1 MSDNAQAI
9 GLSVNEAAQSFASMI
24 DAEDSV
30 DTSGAEAQPTEE
42 EISQVE
48 ESEDSETVEP
58 QDEAEEDSEDVEG
71 EEEEAEEEAPVET
84 KFVVKVDGKE
94 LEVDKDEL
102 IRGYQREADYTRKT
116 QKLAEERRTVESE
129 LQQVRAERE
138 QYAQVLTQLQQ
149 KVQEF
154 EPAEPDWDRL
164 EAEDPVEY
172 ARQWTHFQRRQQSK
186 AAIAQEQARINAMR
200 QQEQEQN
207 MKAIL
212 SQERDKL
219 LAAIPEWKN
228 VEKAK
233 AERSDVL
240 SYGRQLGFSDA
251 ELDQVTDS
259 RAVVAL
265 YKAMQ
270 YDKLMSKKPELQSKI
285 KKVPKLVTPGSSGA
299 VSSKTGET
307 NRAKQRLAQTG
318 SVKDAAAL
326 FDKFI

>member
-1 MSDNAQAI
+1 MSDNANAI
-9 GLSVNEAAQSFASMI
+9 GMSVNEAAQSFASML

-30 DTSGAEAQPTEE
+30 DTSGAEAQPAEE
-42 EISQVE
+42 EISHAE
-48 ESEDSETVEP
+48 ESEDLESVEP
-58 QDEAEEDSEDVEG
+58 QDEAEEESEDVES
-71 EEEEAEEEAPVET
+71 EEEDAEEEAPVND

-94 LEVDKDEL
+94 LEVDKEEL

-116 QKLAEERRTVESE
+116 QKLAEERRSVESE

-172 ARQWTHFQRRQQSK
+172 ARQWTHFQRRNQQK
-186 AAIAQEQARINAMR
+186 AAIAQEQARINALR

-207 MKAIL
+207 IKVIL
-212 SQERDKL
+212 TQERDKL
-219 LAAIPEWKN
+219 LESIPSWKSA
-228 VEKAK
+228 EIAK
-233 AERSDVL
+233 KERDEVV
-240 SYGRQLGFSDA
+240 SYGRQIGFSDA

-265 YKAMQ
+265 YKAWK
-270 YDKLMSKKPELQSKI
+270 YDQLMSKKPELQSKI
-285 KKVPKLVTPGSSGA
+285 KKAPKLIAPGSQGTVQSK
-299 VSSKTGET
+299 SSEA
-307 NRAKQRLAQTG
+307 NRAKQRLAQSG